1 MYYMMLL
8 STCVV
13 ESEKYTGSR
22 DTRGPCTISYHS
34 HPLQPTY
41 IGSLLKLRLCNY
53 GTVNSKFFGQPC

>member
-13 ESEKYTGSR
+13 ESEKYNSR